1 MTEERNDAGQFTPS
15 TENATGREYL
25 ERQAGFIPYKEP
37 EAEPSDGEEP
47 TLRDVAADLADRRRA
62 MEAELSGP
70 ESEIKTY
77 SPLDGLPENTS
88 FTVDQMAK
96 IVGDERN
103 AREEALEAAEIEKTR
118 KEVDELRGVKP
129 EEAEAK
135 TEEPA
140 ETTEP
145 GDLDA
150 EIEKALSNPKIKAAI
165 EQHVGEVETAR
176 QQAVEAVNV
185 ATQFARASFMENF
198 PEIMALPL
206 PQWEGALAA
215 MAQREPERFG
225 KAVNSLNRVVQLQ
238 AAQQQAEQ
246 HREAEHRQKFAE
258 YHKAENA
265 RFAELVKNETPETMR
280 AVEKHIPAMLAEYGA
295 DPAQFLEAISSQS
308 AFPRAAAERIMVDA
322 AKYRMIMEAKAPIP
336 TRPVPQVQRPGT
348 ARSAPPSTFDTA
360 LRSHQRNPET
370 GNLAALI
377 GAARRR

>member
-1 MTEERNDAGQFTPS
+1 MTEERNDAGQFTP
-15 TENATGREYL
+15 EGAVGEDYL
-25 ERQAGFIPYKEP
+25 TRQAGYVPLKEP
-37 EAEPSDGEEP
+37 EPEADETSIAEK
-47 TLRDVAADLADRRRA
+47 LADAREE
-62 MEAELSGP
+62 EAQRGP
-70 ESEIKTY
+70 ESSITTY
-77 SPLDGLPENTS
+77 SPMDELISDNTALTTEQLGNLFADHRKS
-88 FTVDQMAK
+88 AEDQ
-96 IVGDERN
+96 I
-103 AREEALEAAEIEKTR
+103 EAAEIEATR
-118 KEVDELRGVKP
+118 KEVDELRGVQP
-129 EEAEAK
+129 EKNGSGEEQFSEA
-135 TEEPA
+135 EPA
-140 ETTEP
+140 ES
-145 GDLDA
+145 GDFDA

-265 RFAELVKNETPETMR
+265 RFAELTKNETPETMR

-295 DPAQFLEAISSQS
+295 DPAQFLEAISTQS

-322 AKYRMIMEAKAPIP
+322 AKYRMIMEAKAAIP
-336 TRPVPQVQRPGT
+336 TRMAPQVQRPGN

-360 LRSHQRNPET
+360 LRAHQGRPEVS
-370 GNLAALI
+370 NLAALI